1 MARDEVLVQLPTLD
15 SSKSLATLADTTAS
29 TVTQAN
35 GTKLTGFAGCKNNSL
50 HITISNSA
58 SSASAVTFKAGD
70 FANNVMGDLTQ
81 PIAASKT
88 ATFIID
94 NPSRF
99 QTKDGSILIDYASGF
114 TGTIYAVGKHAGLK
128 KV

>member
-1 MARDEVLVQLPTLD
+1 MARDEVQVQLPTLD
-15 SSKSLATLADTTAS
+15 SSNSVATLVNTEAS

-35 GTKLTGFAGCKNNSL
+35 GTKLKGFAGCKYNSL
-50 HITISNSA
+50 QITITNSGSSA
-58 SSASAVTFKAGD
+58 SSVTFKAGD

-81 PIAASKT
+81 AINGGKT

-99 QTKDGSILIDYASGF
+99 QTNEGDILIDYASGF